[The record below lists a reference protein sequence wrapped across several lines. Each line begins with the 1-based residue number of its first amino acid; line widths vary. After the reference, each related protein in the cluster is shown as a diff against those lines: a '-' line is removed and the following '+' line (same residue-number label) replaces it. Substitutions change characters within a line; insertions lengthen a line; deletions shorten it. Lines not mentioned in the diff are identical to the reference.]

1 MICSN
6 ATLSDVSTMN
16 QKQLFDQ
23 ALSLPLADRAALAE
37 QLLASLDRP
46 DPQIDELIAI
56 EAERR
61 IDAYDNGEMG
71 SIPADEIFSRLES
84 N

>member
-1 MICSN
+1 MI
-6 ATLSDVSTMN
+6 

-23 ALSLPLADRAALAE
+23 ALNLPLADRAALTE
-37 QLLASLDRP
+37 QLLVSLAQP
-46 DPQIDELIAI
+46 DPQMDKLIAI

-61 IDAYDNGEMG
+61 IDAYDNGKMG
-71 SIPADEIFSRLES
+71 SIPADQVFNRLES

>member
-1 MICSN
+1 
-6 ATLSDVSTMN
+6 MN

-23 ALSLPLADRAALAE
+23 ALSLPLPDRVALTE
-37 QLLASLDRP
+37 QLLASLDQP
-46 DPQIDELIAI
+46 DPQIDKLMAI

-61 IDAYDNGEMG
+61 IDAYDNGKMR
-71 SIPADEIFSRLES
+71 SIPVGQVFSRLES

>member
-1 MICSN
+1 
-6 ATLSDVSTMN
+6 MN

-23 ALSLPLADRAALAE
+23 ALNLPLADRAALAE
-37 QLLASLDRP
+37 QLLASLDQP
-46 DPQIDELIAI
+46 DPQIDKLIAI

-61 IDAYDNGEMG
+61 IDAYDNGKIR
-71 SIPADEIFSRLES
+71 SIPADQVFDRLES

>member
-1 MICSN
+1 
-6 ATLSDVSTMN
+6 MN
-16 QKQLFDQ
+16 PKQLFDQ

-37 QLLASLDRP
+37 QLLARLDRP

-61 IDAYDNGEMG
+61 IDAYDNDEMR
-71 SIPADEIFSRLES
+71 SIPADQVFSRLES

>member
-1 MICSN
+1 
-6 ATLSDVSTMN
+6 MN
-16 QKQLFDQ
+16 QKQLFDR
-23 ALSLPLADRAALAE
+23 ALSLPLADRAALVE
-37 QLLASLDRP
+37 QLLASLDQP

-61 IDAYDNGEMG
+61 IDAYDNDEMH
-71 SIPADEIFSRLES
+71 SIPADQVFSRLES

>member
-1 MICSN
+1 
-6 ATLSDVSTMN
+6 MN

-37 QLLASLDRP
+37 QLLASLDQP
-46 DPQIDELIAI
+46 DPQMDELIAI

-61 IDAYDNGEMG
+61 IDAYDNGEMR
-71 SIPADEIFSRLES
+71 SIQYQPIKFSADWNRIENRFSRS
-84 N
+84 G

>member
-1 MICSN
+1 
-6 ATLSDVSTMN
+6 MN

-37 QLLASLDRP
+37 QLLASLDQP
-46 DPQIDELIAI
+46 DPQMDKLIAI

-61 IDAYDNGEMG
+61 IDAYDNGEMR
-71 SIPADEIFSRLES
+71 STPADQVFSRLES

>member
-1 MICSN
+1 
-6 ATLSDVSTMN
+6 MN

-23 ALSLPLADRAALAE
+23 ALNLPLADRAALAE
-37 QLLASLDRP
+37 QLLASLDQP
-46 DPQIDELIAI
+46 DPQIDKLIAI

-61 IDAYDNGEMG
+61 IDAYDNGEIR
-71 SIPADEIFSRLES
+71 SIPADQVFDRLES